1 MMSKVRLLSSD
12 KINGREIQLPT
23 SKSISNR
30 VLIIQALLKN
40 SFQIHSLS
48 DAEDTQKLNEILQSL
63 PEKINSGDGGTTF
76 RFLLPL
82 LCTLHRNFELSG
94 TAQLNSRPIEHLVEA
109 INQLGG
115 DVRYI
120 NQAGQPPLNILPS
133 DFTGGEIIMNTSIS
147 SQFISALM
155 LVAPVL
161 KKGLLLNF
169 VGDPVSTSYIEMTA
183 KVMRYFHVDVAK
195 EKQSVR
201 IPHQSYFSRDITI
214 EADWSAAAFFYEWV
228 ALSKSGVS
236 LFLRGLKKSDLQGDE
251 EAEKLFCM
259 LGVETSYTKDGATVT
274 KTASPL
280 PVEVEYNF
288 LNCPDLAQA
297 FITSCVGLKIKGRFT
312 GLRTL
317 KHKETNR
324 LFALQQELKKIG
336 AQIEIDDDS
345 LIIKDVIPSSPT
357 SEFNTYGDHRMAM
370 CLAPLSCIYPKIIIN
385 APDVV
390 SKSFPGFW
398 NEVEKCCVVK
408 YD

>member
-12 KINGREIQLPT
+12 KINGVEIQLPS

-30 VLIIQALLKN
+30 ALIIQALLKN

-48 DAEDTQKLNEILQSL
+48 DAEDTKKLNEILQTL
-63 PEKINSGDGGTTF
+63 PEQINSGEGGTTF

-82 LCTLHRNFELSG
+82 LCTLHKKFHLTGS
-94 TAQLNSRPIEHLVEA
+94 AQLNTRPIEPLVSA
-109 INQLGG
+109 LNQLGG

-147 SQFISALM
+147 SQFVSALM
-155 LVAPVL
+155 LVAPLL

-169 VGDPVSTSYIEMTA
+169 ESDPVSTSYIEMTA
-183 KVMRYFHVDVAK
+183 KVMAYFHVELIK
-195 EKQSVR
+195 EKHSIR
-201 IPHQSYFSRDITI
+201 IPNQHYFSRDITI

-228 ALSKSGVS
+228 ALSKPGVS
-236 LFLRGLKKSDLQGDE
+236 MFLRGLKKSGFQGDE
-251 EAEKLFCM
+251 EAEKLFHI
-259 LGVETSYTKDGATVT
+259 LGVETLFTAGGALIT
-274 KTASPL
+274 KTKNLIPE
-280 PVEVEYNF
+280 VVEYDF

-297 FITSCVGLKIKGRFT
+297 FITSCAGLKIKGRFT

-317 KHKETNR
+317 KYKETNR

-336 AQIEIDDDS
+336 AQIENDEDS
-345 LIIKDVIPSSPT
+345 MIIKDVIPSS
-357 SEFNTYGDHRMAM
+357 SAIEFNTYNDHRMAM
-370 CLAPLSCIYPKIIIN
+370 CLAPLSCIYPEIIIN

-390 SKSFPGFW
+390 LKSFPRFW
-398 NEVEKCCVVK
+398 NEVEKCCIVK